1 MKTSKKVSIFNNK
14 GGVAKTTSIINIAYC
29 LQKKDK
35 RVLVVDCDTQ
45 ENCFTFFMSN
55 NNENMILKTD
65 YEKIDHTTWQRY
77 CNVDEAERDEYDY
90 ILFDLPPMLSD
101 EVKAIIEHSDKV
113 YVPTIL
119 GEFEIAGLRRVTNAV
134 GAKLGGIFVT
144 MYQPDNDAEILKEFR
159 NVMQDRFIG
168 TIPYSKTIRESLK
181 AGLPIED
188 YFIMRKVPNIPSAWK
203 IVNAYTELTEKI
215 MKGTE

>member
-29 LQKKDK
+29 LHKKDK

-77 CNVDEAERDEYDY
+77 CNVDEAERNEYDY

-159 NVMQDRFIG
+159 NAMQDRFIG